1 MIITMITVVLVC
13 IGIIL
18 HFLNKHFYADLD
30 TIGAALVVFGSFG
43 LIICVCTIIGIQAT
57 SDYKVKQLE
66 VEYTSLVEQKK
77 ILDSQYED
85 ISKAEVINRIGEW
98 NKKVEVYKYW
108 ADSPWTNWFHS
119 KKVLNSIQCIS
130 FSIEGGTTK

>member
-1 MIITMITVVLVC
+1 MILTIIAVTFVC
-13 IGIIL
+13 IGIVL
-18 HFLNKHFYADLD
+18 HFLDKHFYADLD
-30 TIGAALVVFGSFG
+30 AIGFLLVTFGSIG

-108 ADSPWTNWFHS
+108 ADSLWTNWFHS
-119 KKVLNSIQCIS
+119 KKVLNSMQCIS
-130 FSIEGGTTK
+130 FSIEGD

>member
-1 MIITMITVVLVC
+1 MIITIITVAIVC
-13 IGIIL
+13 IGIVL
-18 HFLNKHFYADLD
+18 HFLDKHFYEDLEA
-30 TIGAALVVFGSFG
+30 IGFALVIFGSIG
-43 LIICVCTIIGIQAT
+43 LIMCVCTIIGVQAT
-57 SDYKVKQLE
+57 SDYKVKQLD

-108 ADSPWTNWFHS
+108 ADSLWTNWFHS
-119 KKVLNSIQCIS
+119 KKVLDSMQYIS
-130 FSIEGGTTK
+130 FSIEGD